1 MVAKLVLNEMG
12 NYEYVDDVT
21 TPKKPIIPSVDEF
34 EAYEGTQQKSELVSA
49 PSIGE
54 QTQKVMRETPGQF
67 KTTFDEKTG
76 QFTTKETAPSAG
88 RMVDYTPGEITP
100 ESTEPTALQ
109 KVMTMADQSRP
120 EPIDYSKIISDAYKA
135 TQPTFK
141 DQLVS
146 TAIDV
151 GGNLLTNYV
160 TKKMTGAAGDIIIN
174 NMTQRV
180 LGNTLSGSLAA
191 SHSGSIMSGASIV
204 NPYTMAATALMTE
217 PGKKVAKKAVKTVKK
232 TAKKVWNS
240 VSSAAGTV
248 ICTELYRQKLMSKE
262 DYTLSWDFTI
272 NNFSKTH
279 INGYWYWAVPMVK
292 LMKKNKLVTKIWN
305 HIMSKRTHDIKWRL
319 GKSKFNLL
327 GRIYSTL
334 IENISYIIGKIIE
347 NKKTKEV
354 LV

>member
-12 NYEYVDDVT
+12 NYEYVNDVT
-21 TPKKPIIPSVDEF
+21 TTKKPIIPSVDEF
-34 EAYEGTQQKSELVSA
+34 EAYEGTQKKSELVSA

-88 RMVDYTPGEITP
+88 RMVDYTPGEITA

-109 KVMTMADQSRP
+109 KVMTMADQNRP
-120 EPIDYSKIISDAYKA
+120 EPIDYSQIISDAYKA

-151 GGNLLTNYV
+151 GGNILTNYV

-180 LGNTLSGSLAA
+180 LGKTLSGSLASA
-191 SHSGSIMSGASIV
+191 QSGSMMTGASMV
-204 NPYTMAATALMTE
+204 NPYTMAAAALMTK
-217 PGKKVAKKAVKTVKK
+217 PGRKVAKKVVKTVLKPV
-232 TAKKVWNS
+232 KKVTDA
-240 VSSAAGTV
+240 VKK
-248 ICTELYRQKLMSKE
+248 I
-262 DYTLSWDFTI
+262 
-272 NNFSKTH
+272 FSDIRLKTN
-279 INGYWYWAVPMVK
+279 IEF
-292 LMKKNKLVTKIWN
+292 I
-305 HIMSKRTHDIKWRL
+305 
-319 GKSKFNLL
+319 GKSPSNINIYEFNYIGSPIKYIGVMAHEVPWASEKHESGYLMVDYNKVDVKFRRLN
-327 GRIYSTL
+327 
-334 IENISYIIGKIIE
+334 
-347 NKKTKEV
+347 
-354 LV
+354 

>member
-12 NYEYVDDVT
+12 NYEYVNDVT
-21 TPKKPIIPSVDEF
+21 TPKKPILPNTDEF

-76 QFTTKETAPSAG
+76 QFKTEDTAPSAG
-88 RMVDYTPGEITP
+88 RMVNYTPGAVTP

-109 KVMTMADQSRP
+109 KVMTMADQNRQ
-120 EPIDYSKIISDAYKA
+120 EPIDYSQIISDAYKA

-180 LGNTLSGSLAA
+180 LGNTMSGSLAA
-191 SHSGSIMSGASIV
+191 TQSGSMMTGASMV
-204 NPYTMAATALMTE
+204 NPYTMAAAALMT
-217 PGKKVAKKAVKTVKK
+217 PKGRKVAKKAVKAVVKPVKK
-232 TAKKVWNS
+232 VIKKVTS
-240 VSSAAGTV
+240 VFGTV
-248 ICTELYRQKLMSKE
+248 ICTELYKQKLMSKE

-327 GRIYSTL
+327 GRVYSTL
-334 IENISYIIGKIIE
+334 IENISYVIGKIIE
-347 NKKTKEV
+347 NKKIKEV

>member
-34 EAYEGTQQKSELVSA
+34 EAYEGTQQKNELVSA

-88 RMVDYTPGEITP
+88 RMLDYTPGEITP

-109 KVMTMADQSRP
+109 KVMTMADQNRP
-120 EPIDYSKIISDAYKA
+120 EPIDYSQIISDAYEA

-151 GGNLLTNYV
+151 GGNILTNYV

-180 LGNTLSGSLAA
+180 LGKTLSGQLAA
-191 SHSGSIMSGASIV
+191 AQSGAMMTKASMV
-204 NPYTMAATALMTE
+204 NPYTMAAAALMTR
-217 PGKKVAKKAVKTVKK
+217 PGRKLVKKVVKPVVKTVKK
-232 TAKKVWNS
+232 AASKISRAIKKV
-240 VSSAAGTV
+240 
-248 ICTELYRQKLMSKE
+248 
-262 DYTLSWDFTI
+262 
-272 NNFSKTH
+272 FSDIRLKTN
-279 INGYWYWAVPMVK
+279 IEF
-292 LMKKNKLVTKIWN
+292 I
-305 HIMSKRTHDIKWRL
+305 
-319 GKSKFNLL
+319 GKSPSNIN
-327 GRIYSTL
+327 IYQF
-334 IENISYIIGKIIE
+334 SYIGNPIKYVGVMAH
-347 NKKTKEV
+347 EV
-354 LV
+354 PWASEKHESGYLMVDYDKVDVEFRRLN

>member
-109 KVMTMADQSRP
+109 KVMTMADQNRP
-120 EPIDYSKIISDAYKA
+120 EPIDYSQIISDAYKA

-191 SHSGSIMSGASIV
+191 SQTGSMMTGASMV
-204 NPYTMAATALMTE
+204 NPYTMAAAALMSK
-217 PGKKVAKKAVKTVKK
+217 PGRKVAKKVVKKVKK
-232 TAKKVWNS
+232 TAKKVWDTVTDAS
-240 VSSAAGTV
+240 V
-248 ICTELYRQKLMSKE
+248 ICTELNRQGLISNE
-262 DYTLSWDFTI
+262 DYKIHWDYTI
-272 NNFSKTH
+272 HKWNKDELK
-279 INGYWYWAVPMVK
+279 GYWIWAMPTAK
-292 LMKKNKLVTKIWN
+292 KMKTNKLLTKFWH
-305 HIMSKRTHDIKWRL
+305 HIMKYKIQYTKYNL
-319 GKSKFNLL
+319 GKAKFTLKGYIYNLLVEQISLLISKF
-327 GRIYSTL
+327 IP
-334 IENISYIIGKIIE
+334 K
-347 NKKTKEV
+347 KKTKEV
-354 LV
+354 LI